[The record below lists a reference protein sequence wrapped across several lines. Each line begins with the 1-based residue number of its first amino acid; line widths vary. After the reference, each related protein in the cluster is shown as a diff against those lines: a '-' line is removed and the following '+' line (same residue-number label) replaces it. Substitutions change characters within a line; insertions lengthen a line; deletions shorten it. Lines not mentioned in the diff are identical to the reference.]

1 MPRKELTESTRDY
14 TIHLAKRVHKIA
26 FKKRAP
32 RAIREI
38 TKFAVKEM
46 RTDVSAKIL
55 LSECSAL
62 KSFAFFRFL
71 PSYILPSPTMSN
83 ISLSGYQN

>member
-1 MPRKELTESTRDY
+1 MPRKDLTEASRDY

-38 TKFAVKEM
+38 VKFATKEM
-46 RTDVSAKIL
+46 RTEVSQYFITL
-55 LSECSAL
+55 ECSDA
-62 KSFAFFRFL
+62 
-71 PSYILPSPTMSN
+71 
-83 ISLSGYQN
+83 

>member
-46 RTDVSAKIL
+46 RTDVSA
-55 LSECSAL
+55 
-62 KSFAFFRFL
+62 
-71 PSYILPSPTMSN
+71 
-83 ISLSGYQN
+83 